1 MNAGE
6 EKSARTNKASK
17 QILDAEL
24 MQREKKTA
32 RLKAMRLEK
41 EDAEREALAAAPPA
55 PPKKKAI
62 RKKAAP
68 GAVKSTAKSPA
79 TTKAKAK
86 A

>member
-24 MQREKKTA
+24 LQREKKTA
-32 RLKAMRLEK
+32 RLKALRLEK
-41 EDAEREALAAAPPA
+41 EVAEAEALAAAPPKPA
-55 PPKKKAI
+55 KKPA

-68 GAVKSTAKSPA
+68 AKG
-79 TTKAKAK
+79 KV
-86 A
+86 

>member
-41 EDAEREALAAAPPA
+41 EDAEREALAAAPPVPA
-55 PPKKKAI
+55 KKKAV
-62 RKKAAP
+62 RKKAEP
-68 GAVKSTAKSPA
+68 GAAKAPAKAKSPA
-79 TTKAKAK
+79 KAKAK

>member
-32 RLKAMRLEK
+32 RLRAMRLEK

-55 PPKKKAI
+55 PAKKKAV

-68 GAVKSTAKSPA
+68 SAAKSPA
-79 TTKAKAK
+79 KAKA
-86 A
+86 

>member
-55 PPKKKAI
+55 PSKKKAV
-62 RKKAAP
+62 RKKPAATP
-68 GAVKSTAKSPA
+68 AK
-79 TTKAKAK
+79 TKAKA
-86 A
+86 